1 MEAATTGG
9 ARRSR
14 AQPQALEWQVDMLE
28 TLVAA
33 TFAVAVDELRA
44 GTRRS
49 KPVAFARQSAMYL
62 AHIALGLSYSQV
74 GRIFGRDRTT
84 AAHACRVIEERRDDP
99 LLDLVLAALERTY
112 DAVPEKAQGSR
123 VLS

>member
-1 MEAATTGG
+1 MEILTT
-9 ARRSR
+9 ASLKRSM
-14 AQPQALEWQVDMLE
+14 PKPALEWQVDFLE

-62 AHIALGLSYSQV
+62 AHTALGLSYSQIAS
-74 GRIFGRDRTT
+74 IFGRDPTT
-84 AAHACRVIEERRDDP
+84 AAHACRVIEERRDEP
-99 LLDLVLAALERTY
+99 LLDLVLAALERTFE
-112 DAVPEKAQGSR
+112 VGSEKTQSR
-123 VLS
+123 LLS

>member
-1 MEAATTGG
+1 MEILTT
-9 ARRSR
+9 ASLKRSM
-14 AQPQALEWQVDMLE
+14 PKPALEWQVDFLE

-62 AHIALGLSYSQV
+62 AHTALGLSYSQIAS
-74 GRIFGRDRTT
+74 IFGRDRTT
-84 AAHACRVIEERRDDP
+84 AAHACRVIEERRDEP
-99 LLDLVLAALERTY
+99 LLDLVLAALERTFE
-112 DAVPEKAQGSR
+112 VGSEKTQSR
-123 VLS
+123 LLS